1 MEINLVEETH
11 ASTHQSARGGGRG
24 LERITVNLTPRSS
37 SALDLV
43 VALTGDT
50 KTDAINRAIQ
60 IYTYLERIVAQRG
73 SVHVRHVHDAEPV
86 RLTLFG

>member
-1 MEINLVEETH
+1 MESNLAEETH
-11 ASTHQSARGGGRG
+11 GSTHPSGRGGGRG

-50 KTDAINRAIQ
+50 KTDTINRAVQ
-60 IYTYLERIVAQRG
+60 IYAYLAEIADSGG
-73 SVHVRHVHDAEPV
+73 SVHVRHAPGAEV
-86 RLTLFG
+86 ERLRFFS